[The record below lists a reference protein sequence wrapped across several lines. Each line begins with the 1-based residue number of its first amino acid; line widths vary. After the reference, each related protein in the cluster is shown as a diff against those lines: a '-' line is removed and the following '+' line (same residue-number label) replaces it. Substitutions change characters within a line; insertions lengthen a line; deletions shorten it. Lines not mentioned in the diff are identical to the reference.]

1 MFLGS
6 TNLFGLREDIIFYI
20 SSLLVG
26 LKNRVLGFS
35 FQEKREIIVR
45 LIYMDFVF

>member
-6 TNLFGLREDIIFYI
+6 TNLFGLREDIFYI

>member
-6 TNLFGLREDIIFYI
+6 NNLFGLREDIIFYI